1 MATDETP
8 APADLL
14 PGLRTSVTSLLASAA
29 ALGDEDV
36 RAPSLLPGWSRA
48 HVLTHVARSAD
59 SRSRLLAAARTGAD
73 VPQYTDEAHRER
85 EIEEGAGR
93 SAAALAED
101 LATALRRFLRAAAEH
116 PEDGWDVPVRWLG
129 GGMRPVRG
137 AVASMLRE
145 VEVHHTDLRTGHR
158 PHGLATSLRGPGTSL
173 DRRGVGRARRRPLH
187 GAARRG
193 RGSDV
198 RDRRRPRAA
207 RDGLG
212 SRASRLADR
221 PYRWGRSGGRSARS
235 AAGPAH
241 LAELTGPASAA

>member
-158 PHGLATSLRGPGTSL
+158 PADWPPAFVDRELPSTVEELAGRVDAPSMVLLVGGGGATYVIGDGRGPRVTGSGAELLGWLT
-173 DRRGVGRARRRPLH
+173 GRTGGE
-187 GAARRG
+187 GAAVDPPG
-193 RGSDV
+193 
-198 RDRRRPRAA
+198 PLPA
-207 RDGLG
+207 L
-212 SRASRLADR
+212 
-221 PYRWGRSGGRSARS
+221 PTWRS
-235 AAGPAH
+235 
-241 LAELTGPASAA
+241 